1 MFKNEDGMKDFMLIF
16 IGADY
21 ETLGLSPEQMQGRMT
36 KWFAWNQKMADQ
48 GIVKNGD
55 ALMSPVTR
63 ISGPDRT
70 RTDMAGAEVKEL
82 VGGYYTVQAENLEAA
97 VAIAQDFPDFDIGG
111 TVEVRE
117 VMVYTQ

>member
-1 MFKNEDGMKDFMLIF
+1 MLIF

-21 ETLGLSPEQMQGRMT
+21 ETLGLSPEQMQSRMT

-55 ALMSPVTR
+55 ALTSPVTR
-63 ISGPDRT
+63 VSGPDRT

-111 TVEVRE
+111 TVEIRE
-117 VMVYTQ
+117 VMVYSR